1 MFGKCFFEFSVISN
15 CKFKVNLGVY
25 RNGVIEVFVVIV
37 DKVYIL
43 KEGGSLCMCVEF
55 EMKNDVMIIVE
66 DICK

>member
-15 CKFKVNLGVY
+15 CKYKVNLGVY

-43 KEGGSLCMCVEF
+43 KEGGSLCMCV
-55 EMKNDVMIIVE
+55 
-66 DICK
+66 